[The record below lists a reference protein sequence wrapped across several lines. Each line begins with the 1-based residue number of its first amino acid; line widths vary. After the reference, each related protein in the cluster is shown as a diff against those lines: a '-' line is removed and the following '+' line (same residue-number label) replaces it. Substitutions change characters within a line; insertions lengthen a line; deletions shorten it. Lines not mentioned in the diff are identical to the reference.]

1 VVCVL
6 SALSVLCVADVLAS
20 HTHSQGNLTLTPAAA
35 TSTFGFGARF
45 LLFHSLCAK
54 RQTAAANF
62 AHLLINNA
70 IIAVANVRTRSAI
83 NVGEAAN
90 ASDACEL

>member
-1 VVCVL
+1 VL

-45 LLFHSLCAK
+45 LLFHSLCAQ

-70 IIAVANVRTRSAI
+70 TIAVANVSTSSAI
-83 NVGEAAN
+83 IAGKAAN